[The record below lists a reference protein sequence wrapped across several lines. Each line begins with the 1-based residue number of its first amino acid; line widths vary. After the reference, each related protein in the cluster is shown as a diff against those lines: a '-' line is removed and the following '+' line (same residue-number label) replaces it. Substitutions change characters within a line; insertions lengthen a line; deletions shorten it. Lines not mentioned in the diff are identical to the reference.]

1 MVQRPLKADVRVDKS
16 SSFFFTSARREPQ
29 NFFVLGGGGEASERA
44 EGPTTGTGNEK
55 GRTLRKSSV
64 RVRVADQAV

>member
-1 MVQRPLKADVRVDKS
+1 MRVDKS
-16 SSFFFTSARREPQ
+16 SSIFFTSARREPQ
-29 NFFVLGGGGEASERA
+29 NFVCFGGGEASERA